1 MSNVIFTHEGRECL
15 RKARSL
21 VTEAMRAEN
30 TFAKRMAVI
39 TSLMMTEEEY
49 TEKEVQR
56 ATDLANAVS
65 EITTWIDALTGES
78 C

>member
-1 MSNVIFTHEGRECL
+1 MDTVIFTHEGRECL
-15 RKARSL
+15 RKARAL

-39 TSLMMTEEEY
+39 TSLVMTEEEF
-49 TEKEVQR
+49 TEKEIRR
-56 ATDLANAVS
+56 ATDLAHGVS